1 MADHDPFS
9 LGDSEDE
16 DAKKKDVRA
25 DDSERLKEAAAE
37 VMNDGNGPFSGEKKL
52 EPREKS
58 GTKDAEAEK
67 LVAKS

>member
-9 LGDSEDE
+9 LGDSDDD

-37 VMNDGNGPFSGEKKL
+37 AMNDDIGPLGEKKL
-52 EPREKS
+52 EPQEKS
-58 GTKDAEAEK
+58 GTIDAEAEK
-67 LVAKS
+67 LIEKS

>member
-1 MADHDPFS
+1 MVDHDPFS
-9 LGDSEDE
+9 LGDSD
-16 DAKKKDVRA
+16 DDDVKKKDIRA

-37 VMNDGNGPFSGEKKL
+37 AMNDGIGPTSGEKKL